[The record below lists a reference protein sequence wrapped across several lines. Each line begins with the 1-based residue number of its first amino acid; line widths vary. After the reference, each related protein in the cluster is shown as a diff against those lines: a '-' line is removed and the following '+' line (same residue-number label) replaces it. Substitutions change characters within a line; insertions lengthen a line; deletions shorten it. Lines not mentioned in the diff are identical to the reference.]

1 MTDTSSLSVARTSA
15 PRLLV
20 TPPPYAD
27 ESLAGYLVRL
37 TEANGYQLS
46 WWLPLAGLSRHLFTA
61 SWESL
66 LRPTTDFTRL
76 AQCTGRAVAV
86 FDEWCWLTRAAGALD
101 YHRPQVCGQCL
112 AESAYCRRVWDEMAV
127 TVCPRHFVRLWDV
140 CPVCQQPLRWRRNL
154 VSVCHCGADW
164 RYCPTPELPAAERQA
179 NDWLQEDAAVASPGW
194 PPLTYVER
202 SRLLLA
208 LVPFTPALIQR
219 LPVRASRSHTALE
232 AAAAVLLGGP
242 AAFRRFC
249 AAQPPCRELWQLAAV
264 LKQLADQPA
273 LAFLCMLLE
282 AQLRTGE
289 LAPTYDWEA
298 RFLTLTEVC
307 QRLALSPAQGK
318 QLLAAG
324 QFTLYSDMGSLLYEG
339 TWQGESPKQWIDVR
353 QLNEKVAARRM
364 LRTLNEVAFALG
376 LTVREAD
383 DQRRWDCL
391 PAASGPTVDGFPDWR
406 FSLAALTQ
414 LTERLAK
421 LAVSST
427 AANHSTTET
436 LSWCALE
443 DIRLHCEA
451 YRLSFGQWLQAVL
464 RGECP
469 ICQLPPKN
477 DSLLA
482 HWQAM
487 RFQPAGIAAYLE
499 RHHLPPLFIF
509 PQEPNVNAATP
520 FCLAAAVR
528 ALEQRWEHAQRTATR
543 RAPPS
548 FDPFTLRRAA
558 HFASPKRLRW
568 NPKMSA
574 ASHRKSAKMSK
585 RTGEFGKQ

>member
-1 MTDTSSLSVARTSA
+1 MTETASLSVARASA

-27 ESLAGYLVRL
+27 ESLPGYLVRL

-46 WWLPLAGLSRHLFTA
+46 WWLPLAGLSRHLFIA
-61 SWESL
+61 GWESL

-86 FDEWCWLTRAAGALD
+86 FDEWCWLTLAAGALD
-101 YHRPQVCGQCL
+101 YHRPQVCGRCL
-112 AESAYCRRVWDEMAV
+112 AEAAYCRRVWDEMAV
-127 TVCPRHFVRLWDV
+127 TVCPRHFVRLLDV

-154 VSVCHCGADW
+154 VGVCHCGADW
-164 RYCPTPELPAAERQA
+164 RSCPTTELPASERQA
-179 NDWLQEDAAVASPGW
+179 NVWLQEEATAASVGW
-194 PPLTYVER
+194 PPLMYAER
-202 SRLLLA
+202 SQLLLA
-208 LVPFTPALIQR
+208 LAPFTEAATQI
-219 LPVRASRSHTALE
+219 LPPRASRSHAGLE

-242 AAFRRFC
+242 TAFRRFC
-249 AAQPPCRELWQLAAV
+249 AAQPPRRELWQLAAV
-264 LKQLADQPA
+264 FRQLADQPA

-383 DQRRWDCL
+383 DLRRWDCL

-406 FSLAALTQ
+406 FSLAALT
-414 LTERLAK
+414 
-421 LAVSST
+421 
-427 AANHSTTET
+427 
-436 LSWCALE
+436 
-443 DIRLHCEA
+443 
-451 YRLSFGQWLQAVL
+451 
-464 RGECP
+464 
-469 ICQLPPKN
+469 
-477 DSLLA
+477 
-482 HWQAM
+482 
-487 RFQPAGIAAYLE
+487 
-499 RHHLPPLFIF
+499 
-509 PQEPNVNAATP
+509 
-520 FCLAAAVR
+520 
-528 ALEQRWEHAQRTATR
+528 
-543 RAPPS
+543 
-548 FDPFTLRRAA
+548 
-558 HFASPKRLRW
+558 
-568 NPKMSA
+568 
-574 ASHRKSAKMSK
+574 
-585 RTGEFGKQ
+585 